1 MKVIIVPKNNILYQ
15 NLKNLNNFKKKII
28 LKYNYWRKIMA
39 NDNYTFSETLKSEL
53 YLALLMF
60 IPLTFTITGL
70 F

>member
-1 MKVIIVPKNNILYQ
+1 MS
-15 NLKNLNNFKKKII
+15 
-28 LKYNYWRKIMA
+28 

-60 IPLTFTITGL
+60 IPLMFTITGL

>member
-1 MKVIIVPKNNILYQ
+1 MNILYQ

-28 LKYNYWRKIMA
+28 SKYNYWRKIMA

>member
-1 MKVIIVPKNNILYQ
+1 
-15 NLKNLNNFKKKII
+15 
-28 LKYNYWRKIMA
+28 MA

-53 YLALLMF
+53 YLAFLMF